1 MKSLLTILAIVIS
14 AAVYAQTPASLSF
27 CMEVKDG
34 RPVNEGSEFYIDK
47 EGGLVTLFFKAKEA
61 ISLPS
66 VNFKIYRVNDKGE
79 EEYDATLTFAL
90 NKPEPF
96 ITKEVIFY
104 DEATYIIRAFDPK
117 GEVMARN
124 SMKIKYYN

>member
-1 MKSLLTILAIVIS
+1 MKKLLTLLSIAFSLTT
-14 AAVYAQTPASLSF
+14 YAQGSLSF

-34 RPVNEGSEFYIDK
+34 TPINESKEFFIDK
-47 EGGLVTLFFKAKEA
+47 EGGLVTFLFKDKQS
-61 ISLPS
+61 INLPS
-66 VNFKIYRVNDKGE
+66 VNFKIYRVNDQGQ

-104 DEATYIIRAFDPK
+104 DEATYVVRAFSPT